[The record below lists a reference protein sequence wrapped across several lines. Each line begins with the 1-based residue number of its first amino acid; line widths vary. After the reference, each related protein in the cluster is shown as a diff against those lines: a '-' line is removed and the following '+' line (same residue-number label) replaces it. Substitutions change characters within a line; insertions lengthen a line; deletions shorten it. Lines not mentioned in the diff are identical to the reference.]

1 MMLTRFLIFLIFP
14 VSFSVWAETGKSSYM
29 PPAPV
34 ITTESMMQMMGALV
48 LVLVIIGGL
57 AWFLKR
63 FALIPTA
70 SAGVI
75 KVIAATGIGQR
86 ERVVVVEV
94 DKTWLVLGVAPG
106 RVNKLHAMEK
116 PQSEDTVVIHGDKST
131 ETFAAH
137 LNQSIKRDNVE

>member
-1 MMLTRFLIFLIFP
+1 
-14 VSFSVWAETGKSSYM
+14 
-29 PPAPV
+29 
-34 ITTESMMQMMGALV
+34 MQMMGALV

-116 PQSEDTVVIHGDKST
+116 PQSEDAAVIHGDKST